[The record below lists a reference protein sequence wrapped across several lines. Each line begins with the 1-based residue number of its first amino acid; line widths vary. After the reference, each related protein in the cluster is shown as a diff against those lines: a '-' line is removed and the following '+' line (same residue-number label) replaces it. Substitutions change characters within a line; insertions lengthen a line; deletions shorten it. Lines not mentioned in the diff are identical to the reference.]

1 MENNKEKE
9 KPSENNK
16 NKLKPIE
23 NITVLKEWEV
33 FPKNKTE
40 KNPYR
45 QISFDMEDKNYTLT
59 YVDTSI

>member
-23 NITVLKEWEV
+23 NITVLNGKFFRKIKRKKIRTDKSVLIWEM
-33 FPKNKTE
+33 K
-40 KNPYR
+40 
-45 QISFDMEDKNYTLT
+45 IIL
-59 YVDTSI
+59 